1 MSVNNSLNKKCC
13 FNYKNDQHAIL
24 LQAVVF
30 DVFLTKKEK
39 SILGEPCI
47 AFAGPYILDV
57 VSPHMKLES
66 KARIGDARK
75 DDLSNLEK

>member
-1 MSVNNSLNKKCC
+1 
-13 FNYKNDQHAIL
+13 
-24 LQAVVF
+24 VF

-66 KARIGDARK
+66 KAWIGDARK
-75 DDLSNLEK
+75 GDLSNLEK